1 MSEDADRYVIAAE
14 VIEAAMAAL
23 VEQRNKSL
31 S

>member
-1 MSEDADRYVIAAE
+1 MGEKADRYVIAAE
-14 VIEAAMAAL
+14 VIEAALDAL